1 MKEIIQSS
9 STTPSTKR
17 RMDEEAEMASSY
29 CDSTHNNEG
38 VLGSPSIFPH
48 IDTQGIP
55 AGSLLWCAACCSDLQ
70 YEGRRMRARI

>member
-17 RMDEEAEMASSY
+17 PRMDEGAGVESSHY
-29 CDSTHNNEG
+29 NHEG

-55 AGSLLWCAACCSDLQ
+55 AGLLWRGAACCSDSQ
-70 YEGRRMRARI
+70 HRGRRMRALG